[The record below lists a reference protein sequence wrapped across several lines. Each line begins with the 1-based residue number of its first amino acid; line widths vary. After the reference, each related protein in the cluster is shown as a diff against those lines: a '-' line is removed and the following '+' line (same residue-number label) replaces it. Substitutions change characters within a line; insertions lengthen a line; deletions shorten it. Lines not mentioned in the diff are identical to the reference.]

1 MPIETGTNDVIVA
14 DNDYIIRNILRSLLE
29 SKGFT
34 VLSAIDGLEA
44 VDYATRTIAR
54 FVILDLRMPKL
65 DGFAACSQIRQL
77 PGSPMYRSQS

>member
-1 MPIETGTNDVIVA
+1 MPIDAGTNDVIVA

-44 VDYATRTIAR
+44 VDYATRTIAWL
-54 FVILDLRMPKL
+54 VILDLIP
-65 DGFAACSQIRQL
+65 IRQSADSRGWAI
-77 PGSPMYRSQS
+77 PESA